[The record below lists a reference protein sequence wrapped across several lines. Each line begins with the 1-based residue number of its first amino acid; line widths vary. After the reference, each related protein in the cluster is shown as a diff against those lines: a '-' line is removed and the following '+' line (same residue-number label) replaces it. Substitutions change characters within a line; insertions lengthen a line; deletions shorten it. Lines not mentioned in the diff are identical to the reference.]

1 MLEPHEDDVR
11 WMRQALALAK
21 QGIGTTHPN
30 PRVGAVVVKDGVLLG
45 EGWHRCAGEPHA
57 EVHALADAGAQA
69 RGATIYVT
77 LEPCSATGRTPACTQ
92 AIMQAGIARVVFASS
107 DVNPQMAA
115 GGAYLQQRGVEV
127 CAGVLADEADA
138 LNRAF
143 FHYIR
148 HGRAWIALKAA
159 ISLDGKLATRTHDSQ
174 WITGAEARQ
183 HVHQMR
189 AQSDAI
195 VVGAGTLRDD
205 NPSLT
210 VRDAPLRGT
219 PPLRVVLARTTPE
232 CLAHYQLLN
241 TQEAA
246 SRIYVYQHN
255 EHSAAWQDAGVE
267 VMQVDDLKAVFQ
279 HLAEDGCL
287 QVMVEGGGQIHA
299 ALLEHDLADE
309 LLLYQAPVLIGGVD
323 AVNLWH
329 GRGVAMMSDALRF
342 KDVQRQMLGQDCL
355 IRADIH

>member
-1 MLEPHEDDVR
+1 MSDRDVQDVF
-11 WMRQALALAK
+11 WMRQALALAAK
-21 QGIGTTHPN
+21 GVGTTHPN
-30 PRVGAVVVKDGVLLG
+30 PRVGSVVVKNGVLIG

-57 EVHALADAGAQA
+57 EVHALRDAGEEA
-69 RGATIYVT
+69 RGATIYVS
-77 LEPCSATGRTPACTQ
+77 LEPCSGTGRTPPCTE
-92 AIMQAGIARVVFASS
+92 AIVRAGIARVVFASN
-107 DVNPQMAA
+107 DVNPKMAA
-115 GGAYLQQRGVEV
+115 GGQVLQQHGIEV
-127 CAGVLADEADA
+127 CAGVLADEANA
-138 LNRAF
+138 LNRSF

-148 HGRAWIALKAA
+148 YGRARVMLKAA
-159 ISLDGKLATRTHDSQ
+159 MSLDGKLATRTHDSQ

-189 AQSDAI
+189 AESDAI

-210 VRDAPLRGT
+210 VRDAPSCGS
-219 PPLRVVLARTTPE
+219 PPLRVVLARSTPE
-232 CLAHYQLLN
+232 YLEHYHLLHG
-241 TQEAA
+241 EAA

-255 EHSAAWQDAGVE
+255 AQSALWQEHGVE
-267 VMQVDDLKAVFQ
+267 VVQVDDMPAVFR

-299 ALLEHDLADE
+299 ALLEQDLADE

-329 GRGVAMMSDALRF
+329 GNGVAMMSDALRL

-355 IRADIH
+355 MRAYLR